1 MQRNTNILEVDQPTY
16 QWFLMDDIAKRGM
29 LSFGCRGI
37 PTYRRRTNQPNQWFL
52 MDDIAKREL
61 RFGC

>member
-1 MQRNTNILEVDQPTY
+1 VLDAEEYQHTGGGPTNLPMV
-16 QWFLMDDIAKRGM
+16 LMDDIAKRGM

-52 MDDIAKREL
+52 MENIAKR
-61 RFGC
+61 GD